1 MNFAYRYY
9 LLLLNNWNATYAGC
23 GSCISN
29 DLDKLA
35 SQLTLDTAASDQLG
49 CCGKHGIC
57 SHEVLQD
64 KVPGPI
70 PRPNHKMVGRKASF
84 KLSWG
89 CNGDKN
95 GQHKHDFVSF
105 EKGDITTAERSNKQ
119 VGSLVLFNSF
129 WNGREVGQKF
139 LTKQLLPF
147 SLSLMTN
154 TLLSDLTEM
163 GITTSNSAFYN

>member
-129 WNGREVGQKF
+129 WNGREVGQKILDQTTF
-139 LTKQLLPF
+139 APF
-147 SLSLMTN
+147 
-154 TLLSDLTEM
+154 
-163 GITTSNSAFYN
+163 FH

>member
-1 MNFAYRYY
+1 MDPKIRHTYY
-9 LLLLNNWNATYAGC
+9 TVEYYIIVLCIYTICFSSATGILSCAGYN
-23 GSCISN
+23 SCISN

-35 SQLTLDTAASDQLG
+35 SQLTLETPAPDQLG

-57 SHEVLQD
+57 AHEVLQD
-64 KVPGPI
+64 EVPGPI
-70 PRPNHKMVGRKASF
+70 PRSNHKVVGRKASF

-119 VGSLVLFNSF
+119 VGPFVLFNSF
-129 WNGREVGQKF
+129 LNGR
-139 LTKQLLPF
+139 
-147 SLSLMTN
+147 
-154 TLLSDLTEM
+154 
-163 GITTSNSAFYN
+163 